1 MLGNAAIS
9 ENLNNI
15 GILTFS
21 INSDW
26 EMSKGGGLW
35 TISFME
41 YYPLIGS
48 EGRHGVKCCPLIGGE
63 DKPFK

>member
-9 ENLNNI
+9 ENLKKK

-26 EMSKGGGLW
+26 EMSKGGAFG
-35 TISFME
+35 
-41 YYPLIGS
+41 
-48 EGRHGVKCCPLIGGE
+48 
-63 DKPFK
+63 